1 MSTRRANDPPADV
14 EPASPPVVEDFQR
27 ENERLRTDLR
37 RSERDRARLQRT
49 IDRLQ
54 GQLDAAR
61 RAGFRQAAP
70 FARGTTR
77 RAPRRPGRK
86 AGAAYGRRGG
96 RATPRRVDARHDAPL
111 PSACPHCGGAV
122 AETRVASQTQIDLPP
137 VRPVVRAVAV
147 HVGRCQQCHRRVQGR
162 HPLQTSDALGAA
174 AVQLG
179 PAVVALSATLHVQ
192 LGVSFGRIA
201 TLFRTRFGLTV
212 SRSTLVRALHK
223 TARQAQPTYA
233 ALCATVRGSPVVVPD
248 ETGWKVA
255 ARLWWLWVFATPD
268 TTVYAIQPGRGFAE
282 AATVLG
288 DDFAGILVRDGWAPY
303 RRFTAA
309 THQTCLAHLLR
320 RARTLRLDSPRARF
334 PAQMQAALQHVLT
347 VRDRSHQG
355 TASPHGLA
363 VARGRVISQLGTLL
377 AQPGRTP
384 AIQRCA
390 AHLTTEFAAIFS
402 CLFDPTV
409 DAINWRAEQA
419 LRPAVIT
426 RKMGGGGHRTPRGA
440 ATQQVLASVL
450 RTADQRHLDGAA
462 LLVEMLQA
470 PTPTVPLA
478 LQVSPR

>member
-1 MSTRRANDPPADV
+1 MSTRRDNAPPADA
-14 EPASPPVVEDFQR
+14 EPAAPPVVEDLQR
-27 ENERLRTDLR
+27 ENERLQEELR
-37 RSERDRARLQRT
+37 GSARDRARLQRT

-70 FARGTTR
+70 FSRGTPR

-86 AGAAYGRRGG
+86 AGAAYGRRGC
-96 RATPRRVDARHDAPL
+96 RATPKRVDERHDA
-111 PSACPHCGGAV
+111 
-122 AETRVASQTQIDLPP
+122 
-137 VRPVVRAVAV
+137 
-147 HVGRCQQCHRRVQGR
+147 
-162 HPLQTSDALGAA
+162 PLQTSDALGAA

-179 PAVVALSATLHVQ
+179 PAVVALSALLHVQ

-201 TLFRTRFGLTV
+201 TLFRTQFGLTV
-212 SRSTLVRALHK
+212 SRSTLVRVLHK

-282 AATVLG
+282 ATTVLG
-288 DDFAGILVRDGWAPY
+288 DDCAGILVREGWAPY

-320 RARTLRLDSPRARF
+320 RARTLRLDYPRARF
-334 PAQMQAALQHVLT
+334 PVQMQAALQHVLT
-347 VRDRSHQG
+347 VRDRAHQR
-355 TASPHGLA
+355 TLSPHGLA
-363 VARGRVISQLGTLL
+363 VARGRVISRLGTLL

-384 AIQRCA
+384 AIQRFA

-409 DAINWRAEQA
+409 DATNWRAEQA
-419 LRPAVIT
+419 LRPAVVT
-426 RKMGGGGHRTPRGA
+426 RKLGGGGNRTPRGA

-450 RTADQRHLDGAA
+450 RTADQRHLDPRRDASGVHPSRAA
-462 LLVEMLQA
+462 RVASL
-470 PTPTVPLA
+470 TPVIEYD
-478 LQVSPR
+478 